1 VTAARPFYAQFGWA
15 YDHLVDDPVEPW
27 VEAVEAALSARAS
40 PLPARILD
48 AGCGTGRHAAAF
60 AKRGHVVALVDSSQ
74 ELLNQARQR
83 MPAAPA
89 VRAKLETLALGGT
102 FDAIVCRG
110 VLNDICSDHGRT
122 DVLRRFASHLSGG
135 GLVVLDV
142 RELGGTRRRYGGGR
156 VSRRERSTPRGLLTF
171 ETVGRMD
178 DALCG
183 SRSSI
188 ISTPPPGS
196 ESLSVSSP

>member
-1 VTAARPFYAQFGWA
+1 MLNSDGRTTIWSTTPSSLGWRRSRPR
-15 YDHLVDDPVEPW
+15 
-27 VEAVEAALSARAS
+27 SARAH
-40 PLPARILD
+40 LPCQHASWTPGAVPADTRPRLPS
-48 AGCGTGRHAAAF
+48 AGTWSHW
-60 AKRGHVVALVDSSQ
+60 VDSSQ